1 VGVVIKVEASWRD
14 YVHVTKPRIVLSN
27 LIAAFAG
34 FWLAS
39 RWEIDWGLMV
49 VTLAGS
55 ALVMGSACAFNNVV
69 DREMDVKMERT
80 SRRPLAVGRLKPR
93 SVIIYAAIL
102 FLIGEALLFAANAL
116 TALFG
121 FIGFFVY
128 VVVYTIWLKRTSTWS
143 TSVGGISGAM
153 PPVIGYVAVTN
164 EADIGAWLLFAIL
177 FLWQPPHFWALGI
190 RRVEEYRAAGFPLLP
205 VVKGVR
211 RTKIQMVPYVALLIA
226 ATTLMYV
233 YDYVGIFY
241 LIVTGAMGLIWLAYC
256 LAGFVA
262 KDDASW
268 ARKTF
273 LFSVNYL
280 TVINIMLV
288 LNTAS

>member
-1 VGVVIKVEASWRD
+1 M
-14 YVHVTKPRIVLSN
+14 HVTKPRIILSN

-39 RWEIDWGLMV
+39 HWKIDWVLLI
-49 VTLAGS
+49 VTMAGT
-55 ALVMGSACAFNNVV
+55 ALVMGGACALNNVI
-69 DREMDVKMERT
+69 DRELDRKMERT
-80 SRRPLAVGRLKPR
+80 SRRPLAMGRLNPR
-93 SVIIYAAIL
+93 IVAVYAIIL
-102 FLIGEALLFAANAL
+102 FLIGEGLLFAANAL
-116 TALFG
+116 TALLG
-121 FIGFFVY
+121 FIGFFFY
-128 VVVYTIWLKRTSTWS
+128 VVVYTLWLKRTSTLS
-143 TSVGGISGAM
+143 TSVGGVSGAM

-164 EADIGAWLLFAIL
+164 EIDIGAWLLFAIL

-205 VVKGVR
+205 VVKGVH
-211 RTKIQMVPYVALLIA
+211 RTKIQMVPYVALLTV
-226 ATTLMYV
+226 ATTLLYV
-233 YDYVGIFY
+233 YGYVSVIY
-241 LIVTGAMGLIWLAYC
+241 PIVTGVMGLIWLVYC

-262 KDDASW
+262 KDDRIW

-288 LNTAS
+288 LSTPS